1 MVNKSF
7 GVKTLQNP
15 RGVLL
20 TAEATVL
27 LAFVSYKTKGICFRH
42 RSAVI
47 GWFLKALWW

>member
-20 TAEATVL
+20 TTEATVL
-27 LAFVSYKTKGICFRH
+27 HAFASYKAKGICFRY